1 MSNLLRIAIGLCCA
15 MALTVSAAEGKKKG
29 SPLTDEQKAVRK
41 ELTEKYDAN
50 KDKKLDKE
58 EMSKMSA
65 EDKEKWKKA
74 FPGGPKK
81 KDK

>member
-1 MSNLLRIAIGLCCA
+1 MSKLLRLAIGLCCA

-29 SPLTDEQKAVRK
+29 TPLTDEQKAVRK
-41 ELTEKYDAN
+41 EMTEKYDAN

-58 EMSKMSA
+58 EMAKMSA
-65 EDKEKWKKA
+65 EDKAKWDKA
-74 FPGGPKK
+74 FPPRK